1 MKTLI
6 ALLLLPTLL
15 CAEKTTFSYTDSKPV
30 SVKLAGEFN
39 NWTPT
44 DLTDS
49 GGGSWSIE
57 LDLQP
62 GVYGYKLI
70 INDEADWKLDDTN
83 PAIKVINGNSNSALI
98 VRGPEKLP
106 PMNPEREWADKQGRK
121 IKAAFVS
128 LDADQVTLSRAGQPV
143 KLPLAMLSPEDA
155 GYAKGWGE
163 AMRQAFPPPP
173 PPASF
178 QGKPLYPR
186 LKFTFKAPLSE
197 ALKKIADKGFDGTE
211 SKNPDVTGCR
221 IGLFMP
227 AQFDY
232 TAKTWPVAIIQTGSG
247 DDDGSSIKHMNYYAA
262 ALADAGW
269 LVLAA
274 DPDPKQ
280 TDDHHGVRWAALA
293 GALEAL
299 GTEWPA
305 SKEWPLA
312 IFAYSGGVW
321 HGSALAAKLISEKR
335 DLCGIWFGACKEDA
349 LTPNG
354 NTHKVSVKLQKTRL
368 YLSNA
373 QDDGLVTQK
382 EIKDRAEALKKAGF
396 KNSRFENAESGGH
409 KPVPEHLKQAAA
421 WFLEKEP

>member
-1 MKTLI
+1 MRLLTAI
-6 ALLLLPTLL
+6 LLLPTLL
-15 CAEKTTFSYTDSKPV
+15 CAEKITFKYTDSKPTT
-30 SVKLAGEFN
+30 VKLAGEFN

-44 DLTDS
+44 DLTDA
-49 GGGSWSIE
+49 GGGAWSLD

-62 GVYGYKLI
+62 GIYGYKLV

-98 VRGPEKLP
+98 IRGPEKALP
-106 PMNPEREWADKQGRK
+106 PMPERDWADKQGRR

-128 LDADQVTLSRAGQPV
+128 LDADQVTLTRAGQPV

-163 AMRQAFPPPP
+163 AMRLAFPPPP
-173 PPASF
+173 PRASF
-178 QGKPLYPR
+178 QGKELTSK
-186 LKFTFKAPLSE
+186 LKFTFKAPLSD
-197 ALKKIADKGFDGTE
+197 ALKKMADKGFDGTE
-211 SKNPDVTGCR
+211 SKNPDVVECR
-221 IGLFMP
+221 IGLFLP

-232 TAKTWPVAIIQTGSG
+232 SAKSWPIAIIQTGSG
-247 DDDGSSIKHMNYYAA
+247 DDDGSSIKHMNNYAA

-269 LVLAA
+269 FVLAA
-274 DPDPKQ
+274 DPEPKQ

-299 GTEWPA
+299 GQEWPA

-312 IFAYSGGVW
+312 LFAYSSGVW
-321 HGSALAAKLISEKR
+321 HGSAIAAKLISEKR
-335 DLCGIWFGACKEDA
+335 DLRGIWFGACKEDA

-354 NTHKVSVKLQKTRL
+354 DTHKVSVKLHKTKL

-373 QDDGLVTQK
+373 LDDGLVTQK
-382 EIKDRAEALKKAGF
+382 EIKDRAESLRL
-396 KNSRFENAESGGH
+396 S
-409 KPVPEHLKQAAA
+409 LI
-421 WFLEKEP
+421 